1 MSVLARRSVRPNTQ
15 QAHVFWAYHSYN
27 NRARRKTTLLC
38 ALEAQKAHWRI
49 PKFGS
54 MTKGPH
60 ELSQG
65 AISTYLS
72 RVGSACG
79 LRPDRI
85 G

>member
-1 MSVLARRSVRPNTQ
+1 
-15 QAHVFWAYHSYN
+15 
-27 NRARRKTTLLC
+27 
-38 ALEAQKAHWRI
+38 
-49 PKFGS
+49 
-54 MTKGPH
+54 MTKGLH

-72 RVGSACG
+72 RVGSAYG